1 MGGARLPRQSG
12 GMFNRKRTIMTTTTT
27 WIPVGALGD
36 AFAPDNHCLPPDTSL
51 DGRTLQ
57 LHGEDGS
64 RTTLAFAAGAV
75 TRDGVATAQCSITRP
90 RPGIWFV
97 DVRMA
102 DTPRGG
108 TSLVLDLER
117 GCYIEID
124 GTLPTREE
132 AHVPLLERVAA
143 GTELTPVKARIVRG
157 TIDRPFAPDAALP
170 RPTGELLGKRV
181 EYIYSPHER
190 YEHIYLNDGYY
201 TWRCIEGFERGLCDT
216 DACHYYAI
224 DTDLVLFIWREKIVP
239 TLGIVMVDL
248 RAMKTTGKIMGY
260 EGHDFASVRN
270 FGVGAHA
277 RVLSA
282 IPAE

>member
-1 MGGARLPRQSG
+1 
-12 GMFNRKRTIMTTTTT
+12 MFNPTRITMTTPPA

-36 AFAPDNHCLPPDTSL
+36 AFTPDNHCLPPDAGL

-57 LHGEDGS
+57 LHGEDGRS
-64 RTTLAFAAGAV
+64 ATLVFGAAGTL
-75 TRDGVATAQCSITRP
+75 TRDGVTAAQCSITRP

-97 DVRMA
+97 DYRTDEA
-102 DTPRGG
+102 PRGS
-108 TSLVLDLER
+108 TSLVLNVEL
-117 GCYIEID
+117 GSYIEID
-124 GTLPTREE
+124 GSLPTRDE
-132 AHVPLLERVAA
+132 ALVPLLTRVAR
-143 GTELTPVKARIVRG
+143 GEELTPVKARIVRG

-170 RPTGELLGKRV
+170 QPTRDLLGKRV

-190 YEHIYLNDGYY
+190 YEHIYLNDGSY
-201 TWRCIEGFERGLCDT
+201 TWRCIEGSERGLGDT

-224 DTDLVLFIWREKIVP
+224 DTDLYLFIWREKIIP

-260 EGHDFASVRN
+260 EGNDFASVRN

-277 RVLSA
+277 RVLSV

>member
-1 MGGARLPRQSG
+1 
-12 GMFNRKRTIMTTTTT
+12 MFNPPRIIMTTSPT
-27 WIPVGALGD
+27 WISVGALGD
-36 AFAPDNHCLPPDTSL
+36 AFTPDNHCLPPDAGL
-51 DGRTLQ
+51 DGRTLR
-57 LHGEDGS
+57 LHGEDD
-64 RTTLAFAAGAV
+64 RDTTLAFGTGGTLV
-75 TRDGVATAQCSITRP
+75 RDGISTTQCSITRP

-97 DVRMA
+97 DYRSDGA
-102 DTPRGG
+102 PRGG

-117 GCYIEID
+117 GSYIEID

-132 AHVPLLERVAA
+132 AHVPLLARVAR
-143 GTELTPVKARIVRG
+143 GDELTPVKARIVRG

-170 RPTGELLGKRV
+170 APTGELLGKRI

-190 YEHIYLNDGYY
+190 YEHIYLNEAFY
-201 TWRCIEGFERGLCDT
+201 TWRCLAGSERGLCDT
-216 DACHYYAI
+216 DACHYYNI

-260 EGHDFASVRN
+260 EGDDFANVRN

-277 RVLSA
+277 RVLSV

>member
-1 MGGARLPRQSG
+1 
-12 GMFNRKRTIMTTTTT
+12 MTTSPT
-27 WIPVGALGD
+27 WITVGALGD
-36 AFAPDNHCLPPDTSL
+36 AFTPDNHCLPPDAGL
-51 DGRTLQ
+51 NGRTLH
-57 LHGEDGS
+57 LHGEDGRS
-64 RTTLAFAAGAV
+64 TSLVFGADGTLI
-75 TRDGVATAQCSITRP
+75 RDGIVATQCTINRP

-97 DVRMA
+97 DYRTTDA
-102 DTPRGG
+102 PRGG

-117 GCYIEID
+117 GSYIEID
-124 GTLPTREE
+124 GTLPTRDE
-132 AHVPLLERVAA
+132 AYVPLLSRVER
-143 GTELTPVKARIVRG
+143 GEELTPVQARISRG

-170 RPTGELLGKRV
+170 APTRELLGKRI

-190 YEHIYLNDGYY
+190 YEHIYLNDGFY
-201 TWRCIEGFERGLCDT
+201 TWRCLDGSERGLTDT
-216 DACHYYAI
+216 DACHYYNI

-260 EGHDFASVRN
+260 EGDDFTSVRN

-277 RVLSA
+277 RVLSE